1 MHATETT
8 IHIRT
13 CSHIFPDHHRCGSP
27 ALRHEPFC
35 YFHDPTRHATRRREA
50 RNRRR
55 SFAVTTPRNRSELQ
69 LSIGQVIQG
78 LADNQVAPRRAGL
91 LLFAL
96 QIAATRM

>member
-1 MHATETT
+1 MHATETA

-13 CSHIFPDHHRCGSP
+13 CCHIFPDHHRCGSP
-27 ALRHEPFC
+27 ALRNEPFC
-35 YFHDPTRHATRRREA
+35 YFHDPARHANRQREA

-55 SFAVTTPRNRSELQ
+55 SFAVATPSNRSELK
-69 LSIGQVIQG
+69 LSLDQVIQG
-78 LADNQVAPRRAGL
+78 LAHNQLDPRRAGL